1 MFRAQLSREELA
13 LLAFNMLLSEEGLRM
28 TPLVAKY
35 GLIKHLPKNKLR
47 QEAESKLEPLVFGRK
62 FAHAKA
68 LTRSSEG
75 VSS

>member
-1 MFRAQLSREELA
+1 MDETYIKVADVKMFRAQLSREELA

-47 QEAESKLEPLVFGRK
+47 
-62 FAHAKA
+62 
-68 LTRSSEG
+68 
-75 VSS
+75 